1 MGERGHPC
9 QTPTVVRDQFPMLL
23 LKRAALVALPQRFF
37 MTPTPAHMLETME
50 RELILFAASSRETLW
65 AEAGVAVGLVA
76 AETIVQTRVA
86 GAFVDI

>member
-1 MGERGHPC
+1 
-9 QTPTVVRDQFPMLL
+9 
-23 LKRAALVALPQRFF
+23 

-50 RELILFAASSRETLW
+50 RELTLFAASSRETLW

-76 AETIVQTRVA
+76 AETTVQTRVA